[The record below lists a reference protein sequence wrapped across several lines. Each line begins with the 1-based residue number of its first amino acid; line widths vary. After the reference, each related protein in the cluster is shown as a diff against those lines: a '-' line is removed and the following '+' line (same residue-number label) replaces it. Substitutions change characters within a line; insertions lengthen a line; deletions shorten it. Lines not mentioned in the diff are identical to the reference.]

1 VRPVPNLAGPSMLT
15 LHLDSIHSILQPILT
30 AAVAAAAVRTAAA
43 VPRQTETGYL
53 PWHPCAVQVQAVV
66 H

>member
-1 VRPVPNLAGPSMLT
+1 MRPVPNLAGPSMLT
-15 LHLDSIHSILQPILT
+15 LHLDSIHSIPQPILT

-43 VPRQTETGYL
+43 VQMRTETGYL
-53 PWHPCAVQVQAVV
+53 PWRPCAVRVQAVV